1 MANCHRMFVYKA
13 LRIRLCSILT
23 PRMFCS
29 FLHALPSARVR
40 WGRRGLDTS
49 AGKVCGIW
57 SIVLTLRFDVQI
69 SEVD

>member
-29 FLHALPSARVR
+29 FLHALPSAPR
-40 WGRRGLDTS
+40 WWGRGLDTS
-49 AGKVCGIW
+49 AGKVGIW